1 MLAGTRSRG
10 GGRHTL
16 RARTDRYAELLYTD
30 ESDFDIADAV
40 RAVAGE
46 RGVTMARVA
55 LAWLLDRPGVVSPI
69 IGAGKVAHLAEAVAA
84 TGLTLTD
91 EEKARLEA
99 PYRPHPI
106 SGHE

>member
-69 IGAGKVAHLAEAVAA
+69 IGAGEVAHLAEAVAA